1 MIAELS
7 YQNEKAINPKPVIL
21 FMIIVIL
28 ALGVVVGTH
37 ANKHP
42 ESATIRQC
50 LDRNGAY
57 MIFRS
62 FDQERFYLICQV
74 QPGNFGFQ
82 VVSRDGNEVTAFARL
97 TGCWRDTLTYL
108 SKFGTRFT
116 GPLPWLGLR

>member
-7 YQNEKAINPKPVIL
+7 LQHERVFNPKPIL
-21 FMIIVIL
+21 IALIIVIL
-28 ALGVVVGTH
+28 ALGVVAGIH

-57 MIFRS
+57 MVFRS
-62 FDQERFYLICQV
+62 YDAQRFYLICQV

-82 VVSRDGNEVTAFARL
+82 VVSKDGHEVTAFARL
-97 TGCWRDTLTYL
+97 TGCWRDTLNYL
-108 SKFGTRFT
+108 SHWGTRFT
-116 GPLPWLGLR
+116 GPLPWLVK